1 MNSKSIISIFFLS
14 VVLFK
19 SCVVYQKTPV
29 SIQKASNQGKAK
41 ISINHIVDVAY
52 NNGVVK
58 TVKSRTD
65 LFYKNIILEEG
76 FYYGI
81 YENRKIKIDTTAVL
95 AIYLKD
101 IEKSKKTTWQLFT
114 IGIPVVFIVFGVYYL
129 MFPSFGG

>member
-1 MNSKSIISIFFLS
+1 MKKKTIYSVSFLLI
-14 VVLFK
+14 VFQ

-29 SIQKASNQGKAK
+29 SIQKAYNQGKAK
-41 ISINHIVDVAY
+41 ISITHTTDVTY

-58 TVKSRTD
+58 AAKSNAD
-65 LFYKNIILEEG
+65 LYYKNIILEDG

-101 IEKSKKTTWQLFT
+101 IEKSKKSTWQLFT
-114 IGIPVVFIVFGVYYL
+114 IGIPVVFIVFGIYFL
-129 MFPSFGG
+129 LFPSFGG